1 MFGPNDPGYSVDTMR
16 KFFARGGEVHHQH
29 DASPTRNSG
38 IIDALL
44 SGIRAAKLAYLGEG
58 MAGRAADTAK
68 LVAFGQAPN
77 AFVEGARTFS
87 PGGALHWKNV
97 LWPTMPGRPVMQTL
111 GRAGTLLTAAALPSM
126 MRQDAHEGGLSRLLG
141 GVGGLAGMMYGGSA
155 GGMIGTPLGMTLG
168 RGIGHGIG
176 HLLGSRPRSDYP

>member
-1 MFGPNDPGYSVDTMR
+1 MR
-16 KFFARGGEVHHQH
+16 DAFLAGVH
-29 DASPTRNSG
+29 
-38 IIDALL
+38 
-44 SGIRAAKLAYLGEG
+44 AAKLAYLGEG
-58 MAGRAADTAK
+58 IAGRVADTAK

-87 PGGALHWKNV
+87 PGGALHWRNV
-97 LWPTMPGRPVMQTL
+97 LWPSMPGRPVMQTL

-126 MRQDAHEGGLSRLLG
+126 MRQDANEGGLSRFLG

-155 GGMIGTPLGMTLG
+155 GGMIGTPIGMTLG

-176 HLLGSRPRSDYP
+176 HLLGSKPRNEYP

>member
-16 KFFARGGEVHHQH
+16 EHFARHEHRPHQH
-29 DASPTRNSG
+29 AEASPELST
-38 IIDALL
+38 ITQALIEG
-44 SGIRAAKLAYLGEG
+44 SRAAKLAYLGQGIAG
-58 MAGRAADTAK
+58 MAADTAK

-77 AFVEGARTFS
+77 AFVEGARTLS

-97 LWPTMPGRPVMQTL
+97 LWPSMPGRPVMQTF
-111 GRAGTLLTAAALPSM
+111 GRAGTLLTAAALPIM
-126 MRQDAHEGGLSRLLG
+126 MRQDANEGGLSRFLG

-155 GGMIGTPLGMTLG
+155 GGMIGTPIGMTLG

-176 HLLGSRPRSDYP
+176 HLLGSRPRSDMP